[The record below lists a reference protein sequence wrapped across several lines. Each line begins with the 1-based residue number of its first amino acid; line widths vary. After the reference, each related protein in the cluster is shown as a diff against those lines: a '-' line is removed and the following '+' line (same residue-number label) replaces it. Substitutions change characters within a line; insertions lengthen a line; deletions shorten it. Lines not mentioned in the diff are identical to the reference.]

1 MGHQTPQKDHEQ
13 SLNIMAKL
21 QNKPMIH
28 RSGFDYLQKLKKN
41 NHRDWFNDNKATYQ
55 KELEQVELFAEAL
68 LRELNKHDE
77 IETPSG
83 KKSLHRIYRDIRFS
97 SDKTPYKTNW
107 SGNFKRATK
116 YRRGG
121 YYFHLEPGN
130 SYLAGGFWA
139 PNAPDIKRVRDE
151 IAFDAAPLR
160 KILKSKTFIN
170 TFGALQGEQLKTAPK
185 GFDAGHEA
193 IDLLRYKQFLLIRR
207 FTDKEVLGD
216 SFLSDANTTFKNM
229 RPFFDY
235 MSEVLT
241 TDTNGLEL

>member
-1 MGHQTPQKDHEQ
+1 
-13 SLNIMAKL
+13 MAK
-21 QNKPMIH
+21 QTTAQPVVRK
-28 RSGFDYLQKLKKN
+28 SGFDFLQALKKN
-41 NHRDWFNDNKATYQ
+41 NHRDWFNANKEKYQ
-55 KELEQVELFAEAL
+55 QEQEQLEHFAEAL

-116 YRRGG
+116 FRRGG

-139 PNAPDIKRVRDE
+139 PNAPDLKRIRDE

-160 KILKSKTFIN
+160 KILKSKIFIT
-170 TFGALQGEQLKTAPK
+170 TFGALTGEQVKTTPK

-193 IDLLRYKQFLLIRR
+193 IDLLRYKQYLLIRR
-207 FTDKEVLGD
+207 FSDKDV
-216 SFLSDANTTFKNM
+216 LSDQFLAVASQTFKNM

-241 TDTNGLEL
+241 TDTNGLEIS

>member
-1 MGHQTPQKDHEQ
+1 
-13 SLNIMAKL
+13 MAKL
-21 QNKPMIH
+21 QQKPTIL

-68 LRELNKHDE
+68 LHELNKHDE

-97 SDKTPYKTNW
+97 SDKTPYKANW

-160 KILKSKTFIN
+160 KILKSKTFTN

-185 GFDAGHEA
+185 GFDASHEA

-216 SFLSDANTTFKNM
+216 SFLNEANTTFKNM

>member
-1 MGHQTPQKDHEQ
+1 
-13 SLNIMAKL
+13 MAKL
-21 QNKPMIH
+21 QNKPMIS

-97 SDKTPYKTNW
+97 NDKTPYKTNW

-139 PNAPDIKRVRDE
+139 PNAPDLKRLRDE

-160 KILKSKTFIN
+160 KILKSKTFTN

-185 GFDAGHEA
+185 GFDAAHEA

-216 SFLSDANTTFKNM
+216 NFLSEANTTFKNM

-235 MSEVLT
+235 MSEVLI

>member
-1 MGHQTPQKDHEQ
+1 MLKE
-13 SLNIMAKL
+13 
-21 QNKPMIH
+21 KPVIH

-41 NHRDWFNDNKATYQ
+41 NHRDWFNANKAAYQ
-55 KELEQVELFAEAL
+55 KELKLLEQFAEAL
-68 LRELNKHDE
+68 LVELNRHDE

-97 SDKTPYKTNW
+97 GDKTPYKTNW

-139 PNAPDIKRVRDE
+139 PNAPDIKRIRDE

-160 KILKSKTFIN
+160 KILKSKTLVT

-185 GFDAGHEA
+185 GFDASHEA

-207 FTDKEVLGD
+207 FTDKEVLSNG
-216 SFLSDANTTFKNM
+216 FLHEANTTFKNM

-241 TDTNGLEL
+241 TDTNGLAL

>member
-1 MGHQTPQKDHEQ
+1 MGHQTPEKDHEQ
-13 SLNIMAKL
+13 SLIIMVKL
-21 QNKPMIH
+21 QNKPMINS
-28 RSGFDYLQKLKKN
+28 SGFNYLQKLKKN
-41 NHRDWFNDNKATYQ
+41 NHRDWFNANKATYQ
-55 KELEQVELFAEAL
+55 KELEQLELFAEAL

-139 PNAPDIKRVRDE
+139 PNAQDIKRIRDE

-160 KILKSKTFIN
+160 KILKSKNFIN
-170 TFGALQGEQLKTAPK
+170 TFGALHGEQLKTAPK
-185 GFDAGHEA
+185 GFDANHEA
-193 IDLLRYKQFLLIRR
+193 IELLRYKQFLLIRR
-207 FTDKEVLGD
+207 FTDKEVLSN
-216 SFLSDANTTFKNM
+216 SFLSEANTTFKNM

>member
-1 MGHQTPQKDHEQ
+1 
-13 SLNIMAKL
+13 MAKL
-21 QNKPMIH
+21 QEQPMIY

-55 KELEQVELFAEAL
+55 KELELVEQFAEAL

-97 SDKTPYKTNW
+97 NDKTPYKTNW

-139 PNAPDIKRVRDE
+139 PNAPDIKRIRDE

-170 TFGALQGEQLKTAPK
+170 TFGTLQGEQLKTAPK
-185 GFDAGHEA
+185 GFEAGHEA

-207 FTDKEVLGD
+207 FADKEVLSD
-216 SFLSDANTTFKNM
+216 RFLNEASSTFKNM

-235 MSEVLT
+235 MSVVLT